1 MIYSKTYIDQY
12 FSFTFSF
19 CNKINNKI
27 NKSFVFLITDIIVST
42 GNVRNSA
49 RHTNEKYIKVSV
61 SIIVIIYSSFV
72 SSCCFAN
79 VLLES
84 LFVMYNI
91 YSVTACIRARFKE
104 SREGQAQGSN
114 VHHYRSI
121 DLKNQTLD
129 KNLIF
134 TCNFYSI
141 NNFVFSIFLTSI

>member
-1 MIYSKTYIDQY
+1 MEKKKTKQKDNFTVVSHVQRRLSAVNINASLQFSKIQTYRYCLQTYNISIYIIFFNLYVFHVIYIDQY

-72 SSCCFAN
+72 SSCCFASMCSQR
-79 VLLES
+79 VYL
-84 LFVMYNI
+84 
-91 YSVTACIRARFKE
+91 
-104 SREGQAQGSN
+104 
-114 VHHYRSI
+114 
-121 DLKNQTLD
+121 
-129 KNLIF
+129 
-134 TCNFYSI
+134 
-141 NNFVFSIFLTSI
+141 